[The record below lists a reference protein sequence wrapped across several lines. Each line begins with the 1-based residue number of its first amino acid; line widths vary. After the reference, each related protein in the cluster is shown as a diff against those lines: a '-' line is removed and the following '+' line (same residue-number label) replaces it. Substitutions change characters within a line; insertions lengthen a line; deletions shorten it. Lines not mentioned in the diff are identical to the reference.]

1 MDVPKAGRPSVDFLP
16 AGTALPTLVTYEVKR
31 RIKNTGRR
39 VTTAKYRACDSS
51 MPLADR
57 TAWEAVK
64 EDLLPVLDQKS
75 VVDEL

>member
-1 MDVPKAGRPSVDFLP
+1 MDVPKPSCSSVDFLLTGPVLP
-16 AGTALPTLVTYEVKR
+16 ALVTHEVKW

-51 MPLADR
+51 VPLADR

-64 EDLLPVLDQKS
+64 EGLLPALDQKS
-75 VVDEL
+75 IVGEL